1 MRGDKESGMRILS
14 VTAQKPCSTGSG
26 VYLTEVVKAL
36 AKEGHTQNVL
46 AGIARG
52 EQMDMPDG
60 VKTYPVYFESEGL
73 PYPVVGMSDEMPYIS
88 TKYKDMTEEM
98 TVQFRNA
105 FLAVLDEVIERED
118 PELILCHHLYYLTA
132 LVRGRYPE
140 KKVYGFCHN
149 TDLRQMKNTSF
160 QREFIR
166 SQIPRLDRIFV
177 LQEAQKEKIRQ
188 IYPVKNESMTVI
200 GTGYN
205 SHVFRIT
212 GEKPGKKD
220 DVVRL
225 VFAGKITQKKGVKS
239 LLRAMNLL
247 DEESGQIKLVLA
259 GGAGNQKE
267 YEEIKELAAHC
278 RYPVRF
284 AGCVP
289 QMELAKLYNDGD
301 IFVLPS
307 MYEGLPLT
315 VIESLACGDRVVM
328 TRLDGVT
335 DWLEDMLPDA
345 DIRYVDLP
353 KMKGADEAVEEELPA
368 FEKRLAQ
375 ALEDAIWAVKQENR
389 GLVKNRVCDVSG
401 ISWQKIAQEVIR

>member
-36 AKEGHTQNVL
+36 AKEGHTQTVL

-60 VKTYPVYFESEGL
+60 VKAYPVYFESEGL

-88 TKYKDMTEEM
+88 TRYKDMTEEM

-132 LVRGRYPE
+132 LVRERYPE

-166 SQIPRLDRIFV
+166 SQIPRLDRIFA

-188 IYPVKNESMTVI
+188 IYPVKSESMTVI

-220 DVVRL
+220 EVVRL

-289 QMELAKLYNDGD
+289 QLELAKLYNDGD

-328 TRLDGVT
+328 TRLDGVA
-335 DWLEDMLPDA
+335 DA
-345 DIRYVDLP
+345 PHLWR
-353 KMKGADEAVEEELPA
+353 GRSQRRGNAGELS
-368 FEKRLAQ
+368 
-375 ALEDAIWAVKQENR
+375 V
-389 GLVKNRVCDVSG
+389 
-401 ISWQKIAQEVIR
+401 

>member
-1 MRGDKESGMRILS
+1 MRILS

-36 AKEGHTQNVL
+36 AKEGHTQIVL

-60 VKTYPVYFESEGL
+60 VKAYPVYFESEGL

-88 TKYKDMTEEM
+88 TRYKDMTEEM

-132 LVRGRYPE
+132 LVRERYPE

-166 SQIPRLDRIFV
+166 SQIPRLDRIFA

-188 IYPVKNESMTVI
+188 IYPVKSESMTVI

-212 GEKPGKKD
+212 GEKPGKKWMKWCGWF
-220 DVVRL
+220 
-225 VFAGKITQKKGVKS
+225 FAGKNHAEERRKK
-239 LLRAMNLL
+239 
-247 DEESGQIKLVLA
+247 I
-259 GGAGNQKE
+259 
-267 YEEIKELAAHC
+267 
-278 RYPVRF
+278 F
-284 AGCVP
+284 CV
-289 QMELAKLYNDGD
+289 Q
-301 IFVLPS
+301 
-307 MYEGLPLT
+307 
-315 VIESLACGDRVVM
+315 
-328 TRLDGVT
+328 
-335 DWLEDMLPDA
+335 
-345 DIRYVDLP
+345 
-353 KMKGADEAVEEELPA
+353 
-368 FEKRLAQ
+368 
-375 ALEDAIWAVKQENR
+375 
-389 GLVKNRVCDVSG
+389 
-401 ISWQKIAQEVIR
+401 

>member
-36 AKEGHTQNVL
+36 AKEGHTQTVL

-132 LVRGRYPE
+132 LVRERYPE

-212 GEKPGKKD
+212 GEKPGKK
-220 DVVRL
+220 
-225 VFAGKITQKKGVKS
+225 G
-239 LLRAMNLL
+239 
-247 DEESGQIKLVLA
+247 
-259 GGAGNQKE
+259 
-267 YEEIKELAAHC
+267 
-278 RYPVRF
+278 
-284 AGCVP
+284 
-289 QMELAKLYNDGD
+289 
-301 IFVLPS
+301 
-307 MYEGLPLT
+307 
-315 VIESLACGDRVVM
+315 
-328 TRLDGVT
+328 
-335 DWLEDMLPDA
+335 
-345 DIRYVDLP
+345 
-353 KMKGADEAVEEELPA
+353 
-368 FEKRLAQ
+368 
-375 ALEDAIWAVKQENR
+375 
-389 GLVKNRVCDVSG
+389 
-401 ISWQKIAQEVIR
+401 